1 MNEVREMD
9 GFSARITGAGYGR
22 LVIVPELE
30 LFVPRGQVL
39 VILGANGAGKSTS
52 LKAIAGMVKTS
63 QRKIALDGRD
73 LSLLPTWRLVQEGIA
88 FGPDGAKCFA
98 NQTVEENLLGAF
110 QAVHPVRDAKLYRE
124 RRDRVHELFPIL
136 GQKASHLAGSMSGGQ
151 RQMLVIGRAL
161 MIDPKVIVLDE
172 PSAGLAPK
180 LVEEVFAD
188 LGRIKRKGGTT
199 MIMAEQNVACAHAI
213 ADQCVVLESGRVAL
227 SGPAQELFRDDR
239 LRTAYLS
246 L

>member
-1 MNEVREMD
+1 MTAAS
-9 GFSARITGAGYGR
+9 GFSARIAGAGYGR
-22 LVIVPELE
+22 LIIVPQLE
-30 LFVPRGQVL
+30 ISVPPGQVL
-39 VILGANGAGKSTS
+39 VILGANGSGKSTS
-52 LKAIAGMVKTS
+52 LKAIAGMVKTVERRIS
-63 QRKIALDGRD
+63 LDGRD
-73 LSLLPTWRLVQEGIA
+73 LSHLPTWRLVREGIA
-88 FGPDGAKCFA
+88 FGPDGARCFP

-110 QAVHPVRDAKLYRE
+110 QAVRRAHDAKLYRE
-124 RRDRVHELFPIL
+124 RRDHVHELFPIL
-136 GQKASHLAGSMSGGQ
+136 VQKAAQLAGSLSGGQ

-161 MIDPKVIVLDE
+161 MIDPKVVILDE

-188 LGRIKRKGGTT
+188 LGRIKHMGGTT
-199 MIMAEQNVACAHAI
+199 MIMAEQNVACAQAI
-213 ADQCVVLESGRVAL
+213 ADQCLVLEGGRVVL